1 MPPTIAK
8 GGEWWLF
15 VHNAKGKRNLGF
27 QAMIH
32 AMSMQQTDLSSM
44 KLIPAGLA
52 KELVRFRSLLLLC
65 IKHVAVRP
73 RRRRREDFN
82 SQSQRRWMMGLNLK
96 ADRIY
101 CDGCGRFMNP
111 NQPGSSWAHVP
122 ASDISY
128 EENIEYCP
136 TCTKRHGRPIPMQS
150 VNLDVCTGFIA
161 QSDLRQEAERMV
173 EGLPNNQ
180 LVE

>member
-1 MPPTIAK
+1 
-8 GGEWWLF
+8 
-15 VHNAKGKRNLGF
+15 
-27 QAMIH
+27 
-32 AMSMQQTDLSSM
+32 
-44 KLIPAGLA
+44 
-52 KELVRFRSLLLLC
+52 
-65 IKHVAVRP
+65 
-73 RRRRREDFN
+73 
-82 SQSQRRWMMGLNLK
+82 MGLNLK